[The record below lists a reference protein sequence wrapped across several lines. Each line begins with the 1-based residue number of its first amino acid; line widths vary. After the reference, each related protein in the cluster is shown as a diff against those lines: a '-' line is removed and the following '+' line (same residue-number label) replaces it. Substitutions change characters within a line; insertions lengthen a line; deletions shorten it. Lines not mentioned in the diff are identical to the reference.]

1 MAKQKP
7 TKAQTAYGK
16 SRAGGQNA
24 MRITAKDVKRTA
36 KAAAEVAL
44 LAVPIGKGAK
54 IGQVAGKAAA
64 RALAKEASP
73 KIASAANKARGA
85 GKTVNPKPAMGKVE
99 RTAPKRDVVVKT
111 EDKTLAIKGK
121 FIDKAGRKSVKVNTK
136 KPTVRTVEKEVTKKE
151 ASRRTASSNR
161 LRYGASKAEASR
173 GRTAIES
180 SEILRKAG
188 KAAGA
193 TAGSA
198 PAVAKVKSQN
208 KKKK

>member
-1 MAKQKP
+1 MNYTEKYKEGFYKRIEKELNQCEIIYNP
-7 TKAQTAYGK
+7 NTKG
-16 SRAGGQNA
+16 
-24 MRITAKDVKRTA
+24 IWF
-36 KAAAEVAL
+36 
-44 LAVPIGKGAK
+44 
-54 IGQVAGKAAA
+54 
-64 RALAKEASP
+64 
-73 KIASAANKARGA
+73 
-85 GKTVNPKPAMGKVE
+85 VNRERKYWFLEYKVE